1 MAHMED
7 LLRCPDFR
15 SFFLPKPS
23 RQSMRARCIHS
34 CAGRCSS
41 TLTVLDVSAI
51 VSIGDHHKIFDLRPA
66 GAGVG
71 IRLRGDRAK

>member
-1 MAHMED
+1 MG
-7 LLRCPDFR
+7 
-15 SFFLPKPS
+15 
-23 RQSMRARCIHS
+23 MRARCIHS